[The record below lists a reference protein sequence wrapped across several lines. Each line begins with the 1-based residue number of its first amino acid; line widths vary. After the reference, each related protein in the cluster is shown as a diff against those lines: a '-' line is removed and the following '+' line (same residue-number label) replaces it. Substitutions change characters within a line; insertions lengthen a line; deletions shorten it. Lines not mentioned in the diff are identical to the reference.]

1 MGQQLAPSSNPILTA
16 SKSQLLGFESQGQ
29 RYACDLLWV
38 KEVLRSPLVT
48 PVRLAPPYVRGV
60 IHLRGQILTALD
72 LEVRLGHAKKE
83 VTPPNRCIVLKTA
96 VDLARLSHPPEDSAV
111 ADSDTMGILVDSIG
125 DILPP
130 GTPLLPAPP
139 EALSGLDSRFI
150 EGVISD
156 AGQLVTVLR
165 IGALI
170 SLVESRAALPS

>member
-1 MGQQLAPSSNPILTA
+1 MGQLVPLSSPHAA
-16 SKSQLLGFESQGQ
+16 SKCQLLGFESQGR

-48 PVRLAPPYVRGV
+48 PVCLAPAYVRGV

-72 LEVRLGHAKKE
+72 LETRLGHTAVE
-83 VTPPNRCIVLKTA
+83 PLPSNRCIVFKTA
-96 VDLARLSHPPEDSAV
+96 VDLARLSNPPEDSAA
-111 ADSDTMGILVDSIG
+111 ADSDTMGILVDAIG

-130 GTPLLPAPP
+130 GSPVLPAPP

-156 AGQLVTVLR
+156 SGQLVTVLR

-170 SLVESRAALPS
+170 SLHEARATLTA

>member
-1 MGQQLAPSSNPILTA
+1 MGQLVPQPPSHAA
-16 SKSQLLGFESQGQ
+16 SKCQLLGFESEGR

-60 IHLRGQILTALD
+60 VHLRGQILTALD
-72 LEVRLGHAKKE
+72 LEARLGHSARDP
-83 VTPPNRCIVLKTA
+83 VPPNRCIVFKTA
-96 VDLARLSHPPEDSAV
+96 TDLARLSNPPEDSAA
-111 ADSDTMGILVDSIG
+111 ADSDTMGILVASIG

-130 GTPLLPAPP
+130 GSPVLPAPP

-170 SLVESRAALPS
+170 SLNEARAALAT

>member
-1 MGQQLAPSSNPILTA
+1 MGQLVPLSSNHTA
-16 SKSQLLGFESQGQ
+16 SSKSQLLGFESQGR

-48 PVRLAPPYVRGV
+48 PVCLAPAYVRGV

-72 LEVRLGHAKKE
+72 LETRLGHTAVE
-83 VTPPNRCIVLKTA
+83 PLPSNRCIVFKTA
-96 VDLARLSHPPEDSAV
+96 VDLARLSNPPEDSAA
-111 ADSDTMGILVDSIG
+111 ADSDTMGILVDAIG

-130 GTPLLPAPP
+130 GSPVLPAPP

-150 EGVISD
+150 EGVIRDS
-156 AGQLVTVLR
+156 GQLVTVLR

-170 SLVESRAALPS
+170 SLHEARATLTA

>member
-1 MGQQLAPSSNPILTA
+1 MGQLVPLSSTHAA
-16 SKSQLLGFESQGQ
+16 SKSQLLGFESQGR

-48 PVRLAPPYVRGV
+48 PVCLAPAYVRGV

-72 LEVRLGHAKKE
+72 LETRLGHTAVE
-83 VTPPNRCIVLKTA
+83 PLPSNRCIVFKTA
-96 VDLARLSHPPEDSAV
+96 VDLARLSNPPEDSAA
-111 ADSDTMGILVDSIG
+111 ADSDTMGILVDAIG

-130 GTPLLPAPP
+130 GSPVLPAPP

-156 AGQLVTVLR
+156 SGQLVTVLR

-170 SLVESRAALPS
+170 SLHEARATLTA

>member
-1 MGQQLAPSSNPILTA
+1 MGQLVPLSSTHAA
-16 SKSQLLGFESQGQ
+16 SKCQLLGFESQGR

-48 PVRLAPPYVRGV
+48 PVCLAPAYVRGV

-72 LEVRLGHAKKE
+72 LETRLGHTAVE
-83 VTPPNRCIVLKTA
+83 PLPSNRCIVFKTA
-96 VDLARLSHPPEDSAV
+96 VDLARLSNPPEDSAA
-111 ADSDTMGILVDSIG
+111 ADSDTMGILVDAIG

-130 GTPLLPAPP
+130 GSPVLPAPP

-156 AGQLVTVLR
+156 SGQLVTVLR

-170 SLVESRAALPS
+170 SLVESRAALTA

>member
-1 MGQQLAPSSNPILTA
+1 MGQLVSLSSNPAA
-16 SKSQLLGFESQGQ
+16 SKCQLLGFESQGR

-48 PVRLAPPYVRGV
+48 PVCLAPAYVRGV

-72 LEVRLGHAKKE
+72 LETRLGHTAVE
-83 VTPPNRCIVLKTA
+83 PLPSNRCIVFKTA
-96 VDLARLSHPPEDSAV
+96 VDLARLSNPPEDSAA
-111 ADSDTMGILVDSIG
+111 ADSDTMGILVDAIG

-130 GTPLLPAPP
+130 GSPVLPAPP

-156 AGQLVTVLR
+156 SGQLVTVLR

-170 SLVESRAALPS
+170 SLHEARATLTA

>member
-1 MGQQLAPSSNPILTA
+1 MGQLVPLSSNPAA
-16 SKSQLLGFESQGQ
+16 SKCQLLGFESQGR

-48 PVRLAPPYVRGV
+48 PVCLAPAYVRGV

-72 LEVRLGHAKKE
+72 LETRLGHTAVE
-83 VTPPNRCIVLKTA
+83 PLPSNRCIVFKTA
-96 VDLARLSHPPEDSAV
+96 VDLARLSNPPEDSAA
-111 ADSDTMGILVDSIG
+111 ADSDTMGILVDAIG

-130 GTPLLPAPP
+130 GSPVLPAPP

-156 AGQLVTVLR
+156 SGQLVTVLR

-170 SLVESRAALPS
+170 SVHEARATLTA

>member
-1 MGQQLAPSSNPILTA
+1 MGQLVPLSSNPAA
-16 SKSQLLGFESQGQ
+16 SKCQLLGFESQGR
-29 RYACDLLWV
+29 RYDCDLLWV

-48 PVRLAPPYVRGV
+48 PVCLAPAYVRGV

-72 LEVRLGHAKKE
+72 LETRLGHTAVE
-83 VTPPNRCIVLKTA
+83 PLPSNRCIVFKTA
-96 VDLARLSHPPEDSAV
+96 VDLARLSNPPEDSAA
-111 ADSDTMGILVDSIG
+111 ADSDTMGILVDAIG

-130 GTPLLPAPP
+130 GSPVLPAPP

-156 AGQLVTVLR
+156 SGQLVTVLR

-170 SLVESRAALPS
+170 SLHEARATLTA

>member
-1 MGQQLAPSSNPILTA
+1 MGQLVPLSSNPA
-16 SKSQLLGFESQGQ
+16 SSKSQLLGFESQGR

-48 PVRLAPPYVRGV
+48 PVCLAPAYVRGV

-72 LEVRLGHAKKE
+72 LETRLGHTAVE
-83 VTPPNRCIVLKTA
+83 PLPSNRCIVFKTA
-96 VDLARLSHPPEDSAV
+96 VDLVRLSNPPEDSAA
-111 ADSDTMGILVDSIG
+111 ADSDTMGILVDAIG

-130 GTPLLPAPP
+130 GSPVLPAPP

-156 AGQLVTVLR
+156 SGQLVTVLR

-170 SLVESRAALPS
+170 SVHEARATLTA

>member
-1 MGQQLAPSSNPILTA
+1 MGQLVPLSSNPAA
-16 SKSQLLGFESQGQ
+16 SKCQLLGFESQGR

-48 PVRLAPPYVRGV
+48 PVCLAPAYVRGV

-72 LEVRLGHAKKE
+72 LETRLGHTAVE
-83 VTPPNRCIVLKTA
+83 PLPSNRCIVFKTA
-96 VDLARLSHPPEDSAV
+96 VDLVRLSNPPEDSAA
-111 ADSDTMGILVDSIG
+111 ADSDTMGILVDAIG

-130 GTPLLPAPP
+130 GSPVLPAPP

-156 AGQLVTVLR
+156 SGQLVTVLR

-170 SLVESRAALPS
+170 SVHEARATLTA